1 MSDFDITKKLAERI
15 EMLEATY
22 KEYINLLQMLD
33 LFVEQGVFEDKV
45 TITVVKKDLVLGKYW
60 KEIITE
66 QVNRN
71 KIIEEKKEQIFLE

>member
-33 LFVEQGVFEDKV
+33 VFVEQGVFEDKV
-45 TITVVKKDLVLGKYW
+45 TITVVKKDMVLGKTW